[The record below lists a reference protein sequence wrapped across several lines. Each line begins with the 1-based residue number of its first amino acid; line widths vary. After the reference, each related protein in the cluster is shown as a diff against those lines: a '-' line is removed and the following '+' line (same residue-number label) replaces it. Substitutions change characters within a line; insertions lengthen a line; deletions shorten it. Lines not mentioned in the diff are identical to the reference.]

1 MASGSIKPSLNIT
14 LFQTITLS
22 FKITSRTMKTVTDTS
37 NSTFTITYAS
47 GGDDDNDDSLEVITP
62 NGGESWKKG
71 DVVSI
76 EWAHINRD

>member
-1 MASGSIKPSLNIT
+1 MAGLFIASGYIKPSLNIT

-47 GGDDDNDDSLEVITP
+47 GGDDDDDDSLEVITP
-62 NGGESWKKG
+62 NGGESRK
-71 DVVSI
+71 I
-76 EWAHINRD
+76 RRCCQ